1 MSTGEGRAGERHAS
15 WSELFFDLVV
25 VAGVIQLSHLLH
37 EASRGEGLLLFGLL
51 YLAFWTTW
59 VCFTVY
65 GNVESR
71 SDWTP
76 SLVVA
81 MLGLAVMAAAVP
93 GILTSHADAF
103 IVAYVFLRWLGG
115 WVWPRGRVVVDWPL
129 AQIGVGVLPWVVSFW
144 CEGYAR
150 YALWAAG
157 IAFDLLVILTASGTR
172 LLRNAQERLDRV
184 VRRRGR
190 TPRDLPAL
198 EAARPDLPHLTER
211 LGLYVIIVLGE
222 GVIQITSATAA
233 EVWNGTLV
241 ATWLGAF
248 VLLFAL
254 WTMSLLHGYGGVPKL
269 GPRDLSVRATLALH
283 CLTTGA
289 LASAAAG
296 MGLAA
301 EHPGGAATSQTRWL
315 LCGAVALYFA
325 VGVLAALAT
334 GAGPRTT
341 LAWSVPCLAGT
352 LVLGVA
358 GSALGGA
365 WILWL
370 LAIALCWQIA
380 AAQWLPARRS
390 GGHDSGAAPH
400 AEAG

>member
-1 MSTGEGRAGERHAS
+1 MSTGEGPAGERRAS

-25 VAGVIQLSHLLH
+25 VAGVIQLSHLLN
-37 EASRGEGLLLFGLL
+37 EASAWEGLVLFALL

-81 MLGLAVMAAAVP
+81 MLGLGVMAAAVP
-93 GILTSHADAF
+93 GILTRHADAF

-129 AQIGVGVLPWVVSFW
+129 AQIGVGILPWLISFW
-144 CEGYAR
+144 FEGYAR

-157 IAFDLLVILTASGTR
+157 IAFDLLVILTASGHR
-172 LLRNAQERLDRV
+172 LMRSAQARVERL
-184 VRRRGR
+184 VRRRG
-190 TPRDLPAL
+190 TPRHTLPAP

-222 GVIQITSATAA
+222 GVIQITTATSA
-233 EVWNGTLV
+233 EPWDGPLV

-269 GPRDLSVRATLALH
+269 GPGELTVRATLALH

-289 LASAAAG
+289 LAVVAAG
-296 MGLAA
+296 MGLAN
-301 EHPGGAATSQTRWL
+301 EHPHGTADAETRWL
-315 LCGAVALYFA
+315 LCGAVALYFV
-325 VGVLAALAT
+325 VGLVAAWAT
-334 GAGPRTT
+334 GADPRAT
-341 LAWSVPCLAGT
+341 LAWGVPCLAGS
-352 LVLGVA
+352 LALGVA
-358 GSALGGA
+358 GDGLDGA

-370 LAIALCWQIA
+370 LAAALCWQIA
-380 AAQWLPARRS
+380 AAQWMPGFTHRDRVIRS
-390 GGHDSGAAPH
+390 TQ
-400 AEAG
+400 